1 MDYLPVFMN
10 MHDRSAI
17 IVGGGIIASRKAALI
32 ASSGAR
38 ITVVSPDLSVTMRT
52 AIDSGGYYWIDRE
65 FMPADLDTACL
76 VVAATD
82 DLDTNRQVHAAAT
95 ERRIPVNVVD
105 TPALCTFI
113 LPAIVDRSP
122 AVIAVSTGGRSP
134 VLARFVKSLL
144 ERTLP
149 ARLGRLAEIC
159 GELRSGVAARIT
171 DPLVRRRYWEQ
182 LLEGDFPDLVC
193 AGNEEGARRRARAN
207 LDSASHGSTSRDSGT
222 TGAVYL
228 IGAGPGDPELLTLK
242 AQRLLQR
249 ADVVLYD
256 RLVPVGILAMCRR
269 EAELVYVGKRNGDHP
284 VPQEQ
289 IGKLLVRYAKRG
301 MRVARLKGGDPFIF
315 GRGGEELEALA
326 TAGIDFQVVPG
337 ISAANGAA
345 SYAGIPLT
353 HRDHAQSVSFWTG
366 HTRDGKLDLDWHSMS
381 RSRQTLVFFM
391 SAANLAE
398 ISQQLIASGMAATM
412 PAAVIQAAT
421 TPRQTVMRTSL
432 RKLGDVGNRLDRS
445 LPTLIVIGTVVNL
458 RRNLDWFHGNSGDA
472 VPVFPPHLSSAASTS
487 SEHDAA

>member
-10 MHDRSAI
+10 MRDRDAV
-17 IVGGGIIASRKAALI
+17 IVGGGVVASRKAALI
-32 ASSGAR
+32 AGSGAR
-38 ITVVSPDLSVTMRT
+38 ITVVSPDLADSMRS
-52 AIDSGGYYWIDRE
+52 AIDNGGYCWIDRE
-65 FMPADLDTACL
+65 FVPADLDAACL

-82 DLDTNRQVHAAAT
+82 DPDTNRQVHAAAT

-149 ARLGRLAEIC
+149 VRLGKLAEIC
-159 GELRSGVAARIT
+159 GELRSGVAARLT
-171 DPLVRRRYWEQ
+171 DPLARRRYWER

-193 AGNEEGARRRARAN
+193 AGKEEGARQLARAN
-207 LDSASHGSTSRDSGT
+207 LESTFRATETSGM
-222 TGAVYL
+222 VYL

-269 EAELVYVGKRNGDHP
+269 EAELVYVGKQNGDHP

-289 IGKLLVRYAKRG
+289 IGKLLVRYAERG
-301 MRVARLKGGDPFIF
+301 MRVARLKGGDPFVF
-315 GRGGEELEALA
+315 GRGGEELETLA

-337 ISAANGAA
+337 ISSANGAA

-366 HTRDGKLDLDWHSMS
+366 HTRDGRLDLDWQSMS

-391 SAANLAE
+391 STANLAE
-398 ISQQLIASGMAATM
+398 ISQRLIAGGMAATM

-432 RKLGDVGNRLDRS
+432 RKLADAGGRLDRS
-445 LPTLIVIGTVVNL
+445 LPTLIVVGTVVNL
-458 RRNLDWFHGNSGDA
+458 RRNLDWFHGDAGDA
-472 VPVFPPHLSSAASTS
+472 VPVFPPHLSNAAR

>member
-1 MDYLPVFMN
+1 MDYLPIFMN
-10 MHDRSAI
+10 MHDRSAV

-32 ASSGAR
+32 ASSGGR
-38 ITVVSPDLSVTMRT
+38 ITVVSPNLAAAMQVS
-52 AIDSGGYYWIDRE
+52 IDSGEYCWIKRE
-65 FMPADLDTACL
+65 FVPADLDEAWL

-82 DLDTNRQVHAAAT
+82 DPDVNRLVHAAAT

-105 TPALCTFI
+105 TPALCSFI

-122 AVIAVSTGGRSP
+122 VVIAVSTGGRSP
-134 VLARFVKSLL
+134 VLARFVTSLL
-144 ERTLP
+144 ERTVP
-149 ARLGRLAEIC
+149 ARLGRLAALC
-159 GELRSGVAARIT
+159 GDLRSRVAAHINE
-171 DPLVRRRYWEQ
+171 PLARRRYWEQ
-182 LLEGDFPDLVC
+182 LLEGDFPELVC
-193 AGNEEGARRRARAN
+193 AGREKDARKRARSS
-207 LDSASHGSTSRDSGT
+207 LDSAFHSTATSGT
-222 TGAVYL
+222 VYL

-256 RLVPVGILAMCRR
+256 RLVPVGVLAMCRR
-269 EAELVYVGKRNGDHP
+269 EAELVYVGKRNGEHP

-289 IGKLLVRYAKRG
+289 IGKLLVRYAQRG

-353 HRDHAQSVSFWTG
+353 HRDHAQSVSFCTG
-366 HTRDGKLDLDWHSMS
+366 HTRNGQLDLDWHAMS
-381 RSRQTLVFFM
+381 KSRQTLVFFM
-391 SAANLAE
+391 GTANLTE
-398 ISQQLIASGMAATM
+398 ISQQLIASGMVATM

-432 RKLGDVGNRLDRS
+432 HKLRDIGTRLDRS
-445 LPTLIVIGTVVNL
+445 LPTLLVIGTVVNL
-458 RRNLDWFHGNSGDA
+458 RRNLDWFHGNSGDT
-472 VPVFPPHLSSAASTS
+472 VPVFPPHVCSAAAS

>member
-1 MDYLPVFMN
+1 MDYLPVFMK
-10 MHDRSAI
+10 MRDRDAV
-17 IVGGGIIASRKAALI
+17 IVGGGIVASRKAALI
-32 ASSGAR
+32 ADSGAR
-38 ITVVSPDLSVTMRT
+38 IMVVSPDLSDAMRS
-52 AIDSGGYYWIDRE
+52 AIDNGGYRWIDRE
-65 FMPADLDTACL
+65 FMPADLGAACL

-82 DLDTNRQVHAAAT
+82 DPDTNRHVHAAAT
-95 ERRIPVNVVD
+95 ARRIPVNVVD

-144 ERTLP
+144 ERALP
-149 ARLGRLAEIC
+149 ARLGKLAEIC
-159 GELRSGVAARIT
+159 GELRSGVAARLT
-171 DPLVRRRYWEQ
+171 DPVARRRYWER

-193 AGNEEGARRRARAN
+193 AGTEEGARLRARAN
-207 LDSASHGSTSRDSGT
+207 LESACRTTGT
-222 TGAVYL
+222 TGTVYL

-284 VPQEQ
+284 VTQEQ

-315 GRGGEELEALA
+315 GRGGEELETLA

-366 HTRDGKLDLDWHSMS
+366 HTRDGRLDLDWQSMS

-391 SAANLAE
+391 STTNLAE
-398 ISQQLIASGMAATM
+398 ISQRLIAGGMAATM

-421 TPRQTVMRTSL
+421 TPRQTVLSTSL
-432 RKLGDVGNRLDRS
+432 RKLADAGSRLDRS
-445 LPTLIVIGTVVNL
+445 LPTLIVVGTVVNL
-458 RRNLDWFHGNSGDA
+458 RRNLDWFHGDAGDA
-472 VPVFPPHLSSAASTS
+472 VPVFPPHLSNAAR